1 MAIIIGITAIVI
13 GIAGTIVAWIAL
25 TKVQALSVEFVKAH
39 IQGLRTE
46 TAKNTATLNALINKV
61 AALERSQ
68 AKSDAPKGEDT
79 ANRLPPQS
87 SAH

>member
-25 TKVQALSVEFVKAH
+25 TKAQALSVEFVKAH

-46 TAKNTATLNALINKV
+46 TAKNTATLTALINKV
-61 AALERSQ
+61 AALEKMQS
-68 AKSDAPKGEDT
+68 KSEATKGEDS
-79 ANRLPPQS
+79 AKGLPPQS
-87 SAH
+87 PTH